1 MVGLVRRV
9 LGGRPRW
16 RARPEDGA
24 ATASFVIVFPVLVV
38 MFMALVQWGLYFHA
52 QSLVDAAAQDS
63 TRAVQAA
70 DGTTDDGRQVASN
83 ILGDATGSGLLE
95 GLRVD
100 VADQSGTVRTTVSA
114 RVRSLVPL
122 PGFAPQVV
130 GISESAKERFV
141 AELAR

>member
-1 MVGLVRRV
+1 MRRA
-9 LGGRPRW
+9 GRARQAALW
-16 RARPEDGA
+16 RARPEDGF
-24 ATASFVIVFPVLVV
+24 ATASFVLVFPVLVV

-70 DGTTDDGRQVASN
+70 DGTPTDGRQVAGN
-83 ILGDATGSGLLE
+83 ILDDATGSGLLE
-95 GLRVD
+95 GLVVEVVD
-100 VADQSGTVRTTVSA
+100 QAGTVRTTVRA

-122 PGFAPQVV
+122 PGFAPRVV

-141 AELAR
+141 AEPAR

>member
-1 MVGLVRRV
+1 MGAVRRGWGATP
-9 LGGRPRW
+9 LW
-16 RARPEDGA
+16 RARREDGA

-70 DGTTDDGRQVASN
+70 DGTADDGRQVAGN
-83 ILGDATGSGLLE
+83 LLGDATGSGLLE
-95 GLRVD
+95 DLRVD
-100 VADQSGTVRTTVSA
+100 VADQAGTVRTTVSA

-130 GISESAKERFV
+130 GISEAAKERFV
-141 AELAR
+141 AEPAG